1 MAPRRQ
7 IRSKRPGLDPTYP
20 FTRDRRI
27 EIQRPGSK
35 EPVWPVFFLKR
46 PPILL
51 KSTRSPILFKNNY
64 AEVLFLAFDP
74 LSFFKIE
81 PAVHPW
87 QFYALDP
94 RTNG

>member
-1 MAPRRQ
+1 MAEIQTYRFGPFFLLKSPR
-7 IRSKRPGLDPTYP
+7 P
-20 FTRDRRI
+20 FTD
-27 EIQRPGSK
+27 
-35 EPVWPVFFLKR
+35 
-46 PPILL
+46 
-51 KSTRSPILFKNNY
+51 STRSPILFKNNY